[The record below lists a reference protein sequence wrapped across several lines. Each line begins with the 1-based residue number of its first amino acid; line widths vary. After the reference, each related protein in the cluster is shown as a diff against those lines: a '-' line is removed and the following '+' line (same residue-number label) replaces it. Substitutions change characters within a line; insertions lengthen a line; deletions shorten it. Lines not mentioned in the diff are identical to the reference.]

1 MTFAPRVL
9 ATILFLALATPT
21 MAVEAQSTD
30 LVRIVASPPRALS
43 PDSSVDPN
51 TSTVPND
58 FMDLERD
65 LTLCISSNPLPG
77 CGREPTGP
85 GDRGGWQQFL
95 LFGIMLT
102 GIGLIFWRVG
112 RSIRARDRLIARDAS
127 PLEDVSP

>member
-1 MTFAPRVL
+1 VTFVPRVL
-9 ATILFLALATPT
+9 ATILFLALAAPV
-21 MAVEAQSTD
+21 MAAGAQSTD
-30 LVRIVASPPRALS
+30 SARIVVSPTRALT
-43 PDSSVDPN
+43 PDSVVDPN
-51 TSTVPND
+51 AADTPND

-95 LFGIMLT
+95 LFGIMMT

-112 RSIRARDRLIARDAS
+112 RSIRARDRLIARDAN